1 MIDIRRYDNKMK
13 FITFIIILILLMAM
27 GRYFHIDVERLQA
40 SLAKYPVLLA
50 GIIFVVLYVV
60 VTFFIWLSKDIFRIS
75 AAVLFGPILST
86 IFVFIAELIN
96 VLILFNFSRFLGRG
110 FVEEYLKGSAKNLDG
125 KIARVNFLWLF
136 IFRTVPLIP
145 FRFMDLAAG
154 LTKLSLRKYLIVAV
168 LGSPAR
174 IFWLQCILATVGKGI
189 FAKPEVM
196 INYLMLNK
204 SAFIFTF
211 VYLVLA
217 IVVLL
222 KLKQKNK

>member
-1 MIDIRRYDNKMK
+1 MDNNKIK
-13 FITFIIILILLMAM
+13 FIAFVIILILLMAI
-27 GRYFHIDVERLQA
+27 GRYFHIDVESLQA

-60 VTFFIWLSKDIFRIS
+60 VTFFIWFSKDIFRIS

-211 VYLVLA
+211 VYLVLTVA
-217 IVVLL
+217 VLV
-222 KLKQKNK
+222 KLKQKSR